1 LNTLAPIVLF
11 VYNRL
16 EHTYK
21 TVEALKKNK
30 LSKDSE
36 LFIYSDG
43 AKNKNLITTVDE
55 VRKYIDKIDGFKKI
69 TIIKR
74 EKNWGLDP
82 SVIDGVTT
90 IINKYGKIIVLE
102 DDIITSPYF
111 LKFINEAL
119 DFYEEKYKVWHIS
132 GWNYPIEYNDL
143 EDVFLYRLMNCSGGW
158 ATWKNRW
165 KYFESNLS
173 ESVKSF
179 SLSDKKR
186 FRLKYG
192 YFWKQVQINLKGD
205 DNNWDIRWYST
216 IFKQNGLCLNPSQTF
231 VRNIGFDGSGIHCG
245 KNDIYHSDNLCLNQK
260 INFTSNMIE
269 NNLALK
275 RVQEFYKSQKKPLWI
290 RIINKLS
297 RIIIKNNIIK

>member
-1 LNTLAPIVLF
+1 
-11 VYNRL
+11 
-16 EHTYK
+16 
-21 TVEALKKNK
+21 
-30 LSKDSE
+30 
-36 LFIYSDG
+36 
-43 AKNKNLITTVDE
+43 
-55 VRKYIDKIDGFKKI
+55 
-69 TIIKR
+69 
-74 EKNWGLDP
+74 
-82 SVIDGVTT
+82 
-90 IINKYGKIIVLE
+90 
-102 DDIITSPYF
+102 

-132 GWNYPIEYNDL
+132 GWNYPIKYNDL